1 MAEDR
6 SWESIVRFGLR
17 STMALLDL
25 FQITGALRA
34 AIESQRRPQSVP
46 IQHAVHGSAVIRDQK
61 PLSDRALV
69 GCLEGMIPADWYQ
82 LLNKRVFFWLTRAR
96 LSRLL
101 QARAYR
107 NARHCV
113 LAVDTSA
120 LLKRY
125 ADKITLSPINSGN
138 TIFKPQ
144 PRGEKTF
151 LPISDYPFEYW
162 SQKRGVGQAIVELAV
177 DYSVPDISQLV
188 VKVEQVQGDTVTAV
202 LFER

>member
-1 MAEDR
+1 
-6 SWESIVRFGLR
+6 
-17 STMALLDL
+17 MALLDL